1 MNVFDYFLV
10 RYWLSPVFL
19 ISALIIL
26 SLIYPKSNNLSPS
39 RADTITIIASTGG
52 VYLGT
57 WLNYYLG
64 IIQID
69 VNFPQTL
76 YSFVWPNHIQIV
88 FIIVRTIIG
97 LSMILIVRAASK
109 FLASALVK
117 FFTGMNNLND
127 EKIKHQTIVEVP
139 IKLIQYISVGLTISF
154 FGPFLHRLLSVDR
167 RSMAFEV

>member
-1 MNVFDYFLV
+1 MNAFDYFLV
-10 RYWLSPVFL
+10 RHWLSPLFL
-19 ISALIIL
+19 ILALIIL

-39 RADTITIIASTGG
+39 RADTITIIASSGG

-76 YSFVWPNHIQIV
+76 YSFAWPNNIQIA

-97 LSMILIVRAASK
+97 LSLILLARTASK
-109 FLASALVK
+109 LLASTFVK
-117 FFTGMNNLND
+117 LFTGMKNLNE
-127 EKIKHQTIVEVP
+127 EKVKHQTIVEVP
-139 IKLIQYISVGLTISF
+139 IKLIQYLSVGLTISF
-154 FGPFLHRLLSVDR
+154 FAPFFHRLLSVDR
-167 RSMAFEV
+167 KSMAFEA